1 MLWDSGHSGQE
12 NITLGYFGPSK
23 LWPGSGRATQKPWPA
38 GQILGREVYKH
49 IADIMA
55 KYLHDLPKIHIVNKT
70 RPPIKPAPPIVPA
83 PQRKLFTKTR
93 GD

>member
-1 MLWDSGHSGQE
+1 MHIVSCYGIRAIRAKKILPWATSGH
-12 NITLGYFGPSK
+12 
-23 LWPGSGRATQKPWPA
+23 R
-38 GQILGREVYKH
+38 QILGREVYKH

-83 PQRKLFTKTR
+83 PLGKLFTKTR

>member
-1 MLWDSGHSGQE
+1 MGLGPYSGQE

-23 LWPGSGRATQKPWPA
+23 LWPGSGHSKTMARGLNFASW
-38 GQILGREVYKH
+38 VYKH